1 MRTFAGGAF
10 NVRELGQQFEL
21 ATKGEFVV
29 LELDWRRKD
38 ARFHNLVPNL
48 LLTLT
53 QPGKNSLNMSL
64 TPNRNALILNLQK

>member
-1 MRTFAGGAF
+1 MRTFAGGAL

-48 LLTLT
+48 LLKLT
-53 QPGKNSLNMSL
+53 QPGKNSQNMSL
-64 TPNRNALILNLQK
+64 TSSRNVLILILQK